1 MYRIQRA
8 VQPSRPRTATF
19 AHPLPYASRSRCAS
33 PLVVLNVVSADSRTG
48 TRKTYVRFCIK
59 IADYRFPRRLSVRL
73 ERRDVSWWW
82 CFIRDNHVRSTS
94 VVGGT
99 RNESRETC
107 EAESEQ
113 SRRRHAAA
121 MTYRNLYSEDMCNI
135 LEASF
140 R

>member
-73 ERRDVSWWW
+73 ERRDVCCILVVVLYSRQSRP
-82 CFIRDNHVRSTS
+82 IHIGSRRYPKRITRNVRS
-94 VVGGT
+94 G
-99 RNESRETC
+99 
-107 EAESEQ
+107 
-113 SRRRHAAA
+113 
-121 MTYRNLYSEDMCNI
+121 I
-135 LEASF
+135 
-140 R
+140 